1 MKSTPFDLWNSD
13 EIQSIEIVLEGDSL
27 NLTYR
32 LSDENLVERG
42 EKVFIEV
49 YQKAADFR
57 VVMENPKHRT
67 QISALLRNLGFCDFH
82 RDFEGIDVEE
92 LQEPQR
98 ISHAHDG
105 MFGVLD
111 LPDQWETVSLPDDW
125 PSDDDF
131 DAAGFGGGY
140 SASSKCLRAAKLK
153 FFDGTHEDWIPLH
166 TASIA
171 DLVDHWPV
179 LKTMV
184 SNIDSSN

>member
-57 VVMENPKHRT
+57 VVMENPKHQT
-67 QISALLRNLGFCDFH
+67 QISALLSNLGFCDFH
-82 RDFEGIDVEE
+82 RNFEGIDVEE

-98 ISHAHDG
+98 ISHTHDG
-105 MFGVLD
+105 MFVCSGHSEPV
-111 LPDQWETVSLPDDW
+111 
-125 PSDDDF
+125 
-131 DAAGFGGGY
+131 ANGF
-140 SASSKCLRAAKLK
+140 AS
-153 FFDGTHEDWIPLH
+153 
-166 TASIA
+166 
-171 DLVDHWPV
+171 
-179 LKTMV
+179 
-184 SNIDSSN
+184 